1 MEDLLHLVS
10 QAAKQNIEW
19 SGIENA
25 LSSFVI
31 PMSRMEQNSE
41 FHAEGDVWTHTKMVC
56 ETLVKLNSFRDL
68 SETRQQAVFLA
79 ALLHDCDD
87 YKLFGNECAEKLINS
102 RRIMTDAKIGK
113 KIQQKVCDI
122 ISTIGYSKRMTG
134 VVPQTLEGKIVSDA
148 DMLEAM
154 GAVGIIRCLTFA
166 LARCNKYGTPLF
178 DENVWP
184 VVNMSAEEYKKKDR
198 RSDNFINHF
207 FEKMFKLYELL
218 LTPAGKKEG
227 ARRHEFMIIF
237 LEQFFEE
244 QGCANWKAY
253 LKNYIRRQRTSIS
266 TKATLKRLRDA
277 GKKLGRPVGS
287 KKPNKLIKR
296 EAKIKEMLKN
306 KEPKSNIAK
315 KLKCSR
321 STLYR
326 YLNTCIKK
334 K

>member
-1 MEDLLHLVS
+1 MEKIINAVKQLLRKDDTGHGFEHIEKVY
-10 QAAKQNIEW
+10 QNAMKICDTEKEANRE
-19 SGIENA
+19 IVA
-25 LSSFVI
+25 
-31 PMSRMEQNSE
+31 
-41 FHAEGDVWTHTKMVC
+41 
-56 ETLVKLNSFRDL
+56 
-68 SETRQQAVFLA
+68 LA

-134 VVPQTLEGKIVSDA
+134 VAPQTLEGKIVSDA

-154 GAVGIIRCLTFA
+154 GAVGVIRCLTFA

-253 LKNYIRRQRTSIS
+253 LKNYIRKQRTSIS

-287 KKPNKLIKR
+287 KTPSKLIKR
-296 EAKIKEMLKN
+296 EAIIKEMLKN